1 LRAIAIAIARATAH
15 APNDPSFPDMFA
27 KAA

>member
-1 LRAIAIAIARATAH
+1 LRAIAIARATAH